1 MNKMM
6 TIAAIILVVAAVL
19 CGMVLTALQDR
30 VVFDEELK
38 NWYTAH
44 ADELMNEDWL
54 LAHGFEKSDVLSA
67 HADAPAYY
75 LRLSTAGG
83 YSTVTVFAC
92 EDGEV
97 SFKAKSDI
105 LSERFAYQY
114 AVWLGEKEH
123 VWINIHADSKHLA
136 NEALPQVIEALQ

>member
-1 MNKMM
+1 MNKIM
-6 TIAAIILVVAAVL
+6 TTVAIVLVVAAVV
-19 CGMVLTALQDR
+19 CGIVLTALQSR
-30 VVFDEELK
+30 VPFDSELK
-38 NWYTAH
+38 DWYTTH
-44 ADELMNEDWL
+44 ADKLMNEDWL
-54 LAHGFEKSDVLSA
+54 LSHGFEKSDVLSA

-83 YSTVTVFAC
+83 YSTVTVFKS

-97 SFKAKSDI
+97 SFKAKSDT
-105 LSERFAYQY
+105 LNGQFVYQY

-123 VWINIHADSKHLA
+123 IWINIHADSKHLA